1 MRIPLRLLASSVG
14 LLLLAC
20 SGGGGDGGSPTVPP
34 MPPPPAPIGFT
45 PSGTGGAE
53 SLALTEGP
61 GTGRDS
67 LFLSLEGTA
76 VVDLYGIA
84 FDLTFPS
91 NLLNFVGVTE
101 GAFLSGGGSVDTSL
115 QVAQNPPGT
124 LVVGLSRL
132 GQVAGRSGTGSL
144 LSIEFSRAQAG
155 QGSFGF
161 VNNQGFDSTGA
172 AIATLQWS
180 GGTVNVPQ

>member
-1 MRIPLRLLASSVG
+1 M
-14 LLLLAC
+14 
-20 SGGGGDGGSPTVPP
+20 
-34 MPPPPAPIGFT
+34 
-45 PSGTGGAE
+45 
-53 SLALTEGP
+53 
-61 GTGRDS
+61 
-67 LFLSLEGTA
+67 
-76 VVDLYGIA
+76 VDLYGIA

-101 GAFLSGGGSVDTSL
+101 GTFLSGGSVDTSL